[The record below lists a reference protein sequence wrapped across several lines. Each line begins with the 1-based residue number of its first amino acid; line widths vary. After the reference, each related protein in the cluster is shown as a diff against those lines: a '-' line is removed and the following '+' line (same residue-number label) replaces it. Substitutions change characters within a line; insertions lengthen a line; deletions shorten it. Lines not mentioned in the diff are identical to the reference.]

1 MTAMAENAHTVLA
14 GLRDVRGTVGSFF
27 VSEEGDVLARD
38 LPAVFTDEVLAEAAQ
53 RIVRMTE
60 AFAAGGDEV
69 VFCRV
74 RFGEH
79 LLCLRPTHPG
89 ILCAFA
95 TPEAQMLAMRMG
107 LGLAAQRLAKLD
119 ATPTLVRRVTGEGRT
134 V

>member
-1 MTAMAENAHTVLA
+1 MSAMAETAQSVLA

-27 VSEEGDVLARD
+27 VSDEGRVLARD
-38 LPAVFTDEVLAEAAQ
+38 LPPVFSDEILAEAAQ
-53 RIVRMTE
+53 RIVRLTD

-79 LLCLRPTHPG
+79 LLCLRPSHPG
-89 ILCAFA
+89 VLCAFA

-119 ATPTLVRRVTGEGRT
+119 DGQGRMQG
-134 V
+134 